1 MGEGRTVASGCQA
14 TVSIERVSNSPA
26 PHYLIVGIVGP
37 QRWIRR
43 ILAIACPIV
52 DETFTAQPRRSR
64 MQSLRHTVYPV
75 VGEAMGTVPVRQRGH
90 VEDVIIRI
98 REGAKSPA
106 RPVKADRIEG
116 SVGSI
121 GVRRRYTVWKR

>member
-43 ILAIACPIV
+43 ILAIACPI
-52 DETFTAQPRRSR
+52 
-64 MQSLRHTVYPV
+64 